1 MEITLREPKVSDAT
15 NLAKLGERTFI
26 ETFAQLYKP
35 HDLKCFLEQVH
46 SEQAVAEELAD
57 DNLTFCVAEA
67 SGSMVG
73 YCKIGALSVPVE
85 NPLHGAQ
92 ELRQLYVLAAHQNQK
107 IGTKLAAWAVDQ
119 FKQRK
124 CPEVYVSV
132 WSENIGA
139 QRFYQRL
146 GFEPFGEYSFMVGE
160 QADREFIMRWTIPT
174 RK

>member
-1 MEITLREPKVSDAT
+1 
-15 NLAKLGERTFI
+15 
-26 ETFAQLYKP
+26 
-35 HDLKCFLEQVH
+35 
-46 SEQAVAEELAD
+46 
-57 DNLTFCVAEA
+57 
-67 SGSMVG
+67 MVG
-73 YCKIGALSVPVE
+73 YCKIGALSVPVKT
-85 NPLHGAQ
+85 PLQGAQ
-92 ELRQLYVLAAHQNQK
+92 ELRQLYVLAALQNQK
-107 IGTKLAAWAVDQ
+107 IGTKLAAWAVNQ
-119 FKQRK
+119 FKQRG